1 MQKQLQVIWA
11 LLPLILTILTACQTS
26 AAEATTALTEENK
39 TIIREFVT
47 VMNDKDFDRL
57 DDLLAED
64 FARYSQATPD
74 LQIRSREDFKQFA
87 RDDAATFPDNQVTLD
102 SIVAED
108 DRVAF
113 YATYM
118 GTQEGPMGPFPPSG
132 KQMEL
137 EFSGIFR
144 LQDGKIAELQVT
156 WDNIAALAQLGYFP
170 LPEPPMSVI
179 EALETAHNAQ
189 DVEAI
194 VALYAED
201 GIETNG
207 AGTFTGADRIRRLYN
222 LAVNKFT
229 VDYTN
234 YQPEG
239 DKVLY
244 DAILFFGERKRG
256 ERYEAV
262 IQNGK
267 IKSNLLVE
275 TFTPE

>member
-1 MQKQLQVIWA
+1 MRKQLQVMWV
-11 LLPLILTILTACQTS
+11 LMPLTLIMLTACITEPT
-26 AAEATTALTEENK
+26 AAFREGNK
-39 TIIREFVT
+39 AIIREFVT

-57 DDLLAED
+57 DNLLTQN

-87 RDDAATFPDNQVTLD
+87 KDDATTFPDNHVTLE
-102 SIVAED
+102 SIIAEGNK
-108 DRVAF
+108 VAF
-113 YATYM
+113 YATYR
-118 GTQEGPMGPFPPSG
+118 GTQDGPMGPFPPSG

-137 EFSGIFR
+137 EFSGVFR
-144 LQDGKIAELQVT
+144 LEGGKIAELQVT
-156 WDNIAALAQLGYFP
+156 WDNIAVLAQLGYFP
-170 LPEPPMSVI
+170 LPDPPMSVI
-179 EALETAHNAQ
+179 EALEAAHNAQ
-189 DVEAI
+189 DVDAI

-201 GIETNG
+201 GVETNG
-207 AGTFTGADRIRRLYN
+207 AGTFSGAAEISRLYD

-234 YQPEG
+234 YQPSG

-244 DAILFFGERKRG
+244 DAILDFGGQKRG

-262 IQNGK
+262 VQGGK
-267 IKSNLLVE
+267 IKTNFLIE